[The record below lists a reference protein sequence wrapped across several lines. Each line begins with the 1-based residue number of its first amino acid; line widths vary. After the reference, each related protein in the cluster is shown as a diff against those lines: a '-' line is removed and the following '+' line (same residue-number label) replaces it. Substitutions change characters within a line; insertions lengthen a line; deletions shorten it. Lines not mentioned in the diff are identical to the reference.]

1 MMRQLLCF
9 AFLLLAVA
17 PQARAFEVRGQV
29 LDMAQHPIA
38 EAFVWLTQDRQARR
52 VITDKEGGF
61 LFEEAGV
68 GPGELVAWKEGRS
81 VAAQSTFLAQDW
93 VQNLYLE
100 GTASLSMRIIDQTFH
115 PAEGVRL
122 RSLTLNGAAV
132 LSIEDLTPLG
142 FPLNRS
148 NAEGQL
154 EIPWLPPNGFVQL
167 NLAHYRYADTRI
179 AYLPI
184 GRPCPDVMMHA
195 GFPLKGQVRFNDK
208 GVADARVVLYAFT
221 KSGLREWGEVK
232 SDPEGF
238 FTLRAPEGEYGLAA
252 KHPEYASPKP
262 QAVIL
267 NEASSKE
274 LVLISLA
281 DPLHIYGRVR
291 YPDQRP
297 CPGTQVIYRYEGAIF
312 AETWTDPEG
321 RFHLQVASSDGAI
334 SLFPP
339 EGYLTEVLSDIP
351 VRYGKKARSTPFR
364 YLPESPARDCRNR
377 ARPPRQAS
385 PQRPG
390 LLPRPD

>member
-1 MMRQLLCF
+1 M
-9 AFLLLAVA
+9 LAVA

-142 FPLNRS
+142 FPLIEAMRK
-148 NAEGQL
+148 GQL

-208 GVADARVVLYAFT
+208 GVADAPGSVLYAFT
-221 KSGLREWGEVK
+221 KAACGSGVRLKVTPR
-232 SDPEGF
+232 
-238 FTLRAPEGEYGLAA
+238 
-252 KHPEYASPKP
+252 
-262 QAVIL
+262 
-267 NEASSKE
+267 ASSPCAPRRANTLGGKA
-274 LVLISLA
+274 S
-281 DPLHIYGRVR
+281 GVR
-291 YPDQRP
+291 
-297 CPGTQVIYRYEGAIF
+297 
-312 AETWTDPEG
+312 
-321 RFHLQVASSDGAI
+321 
-334 SLFPP
+334 
-339 EGYLTEVLSDIP
+339 
-351 VRYGKKARSTPFR
+351 
-364 YLPESPARDCRNR
+364 LPQTSG
-377 ARPPRQAS
+377 S
-385 PQRPG
+385 HPQ
-390 LLPRPD
+390 